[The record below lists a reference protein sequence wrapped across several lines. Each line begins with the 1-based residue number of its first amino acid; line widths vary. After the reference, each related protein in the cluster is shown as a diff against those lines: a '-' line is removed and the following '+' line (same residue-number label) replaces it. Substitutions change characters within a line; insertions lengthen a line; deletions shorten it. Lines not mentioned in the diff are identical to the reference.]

1 MWLLGTRNPAN
12 SRLFIYETVLKMI
25 SKRGERLKTVIG
37 LRIGRGPI
45 GLSCRMYWDVLMVL
59 FLSLLL
65 NYLPIYNFLNS
76 KLLHFSWSQSWFQW
90 TRLSI
95 LLRIMEIEEGVIRR
109 DRRQRGITPSKTS
122 IIFHMIRKPNS
133 IIVLL
138 FIQNNS

>member
-1 MWLLGTRNPAN
+1 MVVGYQKSSKFPALYLWN
-12 SRLFIYETVLKMI
+12 RVKDD
-25 SKRGERLKTVIG
+25 KRKERLKTVIG

-45 GLSCRMYWDVLMVL
+45 GPSCRMYWDLLMVL

-76 KLLHFSWSQSWFQW
+76 KLLHFSRSQSWFRW

-95 LLRIMEIEEGVIRR
+95 LWRIMEIEEGVIRR
-109 DRRQRGITPSKTS
+109 GRRPRRITPSEIS